1 MTKIDLLENYQIF
14 ADFKHKN
21 CDIFVP
27 TPPFLYLKVQNR
39 ITYCA
44 ALTALTGVL
53 CLSSKNKNKA
63 VKAVSQSQRML
74 RFKLAIWKAPLP
86 IFRREDQSVF
96 SEVEIL
102 IVESLIGIQ

>member
-1 MTKIDLLENYQIF
+1 MTSR
-14 ADFKHKN
+14 ASRVDF
-21 CDIFVP
+21 
-27 TPPFLYLKVQNR
+27 
-39 ITYCA
+39 
-44 ALTALTGVL
+44 
-53 CLSSKNKNKA
+53 CLSSKNKNKAVKA

>member
-1 MTKIDLLENYQIF
+1 MAGACWGQVDDPRDGAARQLVKTRTVGTKVATQDDLYR
-14 ADFKHKN
+14 
-21 CDIFVP
+21 
-27 TPPFLYLKVQNR
+27 LYP
-39 ITYCA
+39 